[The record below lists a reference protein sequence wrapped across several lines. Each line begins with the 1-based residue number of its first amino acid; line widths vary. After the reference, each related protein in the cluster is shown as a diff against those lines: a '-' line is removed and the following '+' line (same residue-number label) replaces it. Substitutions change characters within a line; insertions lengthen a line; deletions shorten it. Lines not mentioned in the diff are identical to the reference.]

1 MAPRNPLCLSQTR
14 VGDRWRHQSCHQRNL
29 PAQYTFDEKQR
40 RHRPREILPVPK
52 LVRAAV
58 LTKYLE
64 VTQDLGFNPCDVLTV
79 TGLTKAQLRVPE
91 NRIAIDTAVR
101 LLEESAVASGCQT
114 FGLRMAQLRQLSD
127 FGVVSLLLSQQRTLR
142 DALQVMEHYRH
153 LMNDSLG
160 IFVEE
165 AGRMVIIRAE
175 MVTES
180 LLPSRQASELV
191 IGVLSGLCSTL
202 LGTQWRPYSVNF
214 MHQPPDNLQLHRRL
228 FGCTLEFGSE
238 FNGIVCPAA
247 SLDMVNA
254 NADPAMASHARQ
266 YVDSLQGNDCTSLLF
281 EVRKAI
287 YLLLPMGRASLEQ
300 IALSQG
306 MNVRTLQRRLQDDG
320 CVFNDLI
327 NEVRRDLALRY
338 LENPNHSL
346 SRIADLFGFS
356 MASSFTRWFVNQF
369 GMPPAAWR
377 RAQKEAVAP

>member
-1 MAPRNPLCLSQTR
+1 M
-14 VGDRWRHQSCHQRNL
+14 
-29 PAQYTFDEKQR
+29 
-40 RHRPREILPVPK
+40 PK

-64 VTQDLGFNPCDVLTV
+64 VTQDLGFNPCDIMTV
-79 TGLTKAQLRVPE
+79 VGLSKAQLRVPE
-91 NRIAIDTAVR
+91 NRIPIDSAMR
-101 LLEESAVASGCQT
+101 LLEDSAVASGCQT
-114 FGLRMAQLRQLSD
+114 LGLRMAESRQLSD
-127 FGVVSLLLSQQRTLR
+127 FGAVSLLLSQQRTLR
-142 DALQVMEHYRH
+142 EAFQVMEHYRH

-191 IGVLSGLCSTL
+191 IGVLFGMCSTL
-202 LGTQWRPYSVNF
+202 LGVQWRPYSVNF
-214 MHQPPDNLQLHRRL
+214 MHQPPENLHLHRRL
-228 FGCTLEFGSE
+228 FGCNLEFGSD
-238 FNGIVCPAA
+238 FNGIVCSDA

-254 NADPAMASHARQ
+254 NADPAMASYARH
-266 YVDSLQGNDCTSLLF
+266 YIDSLQSDVNTSLLF

-287 YLLLPMGRASLEQ
+287 YLLLPMGRATIEQ

-306 MNVRTLQRRLQDDG
+306 MNVRTFQRRLQDDG
-320 CVFNDLI
+320 CAFNDLI

-338 LENPNHSL
+338 LENPNHSM
-346 SRIADLFGFS
+346 SSIADMFGFS
-356 MASSFTRWFVNQF
+356 MASSFTRWFINQF

-377 RAQKEAVAP
+377 RAQKQAVAP